1 MLHCNRKENTVSLLV
16 VGSIALDTIETPN
29 DKAVDIL
36 GGSATFISS
45 CARYFVQPVR
55 LVGIVGSDFP
65 KKYLD
70 YLEKSRIDLEGLQI
84 RNGEKTFRWGGKYDE
99 HLSGR
104 DTLFTELNAFETFDP
119 VIPEAYRQSDYV
131 CLGNIDPGL
140 QLRVLDQIRD
150 PKMIIG
156 DTMNFWIEGKKDD
169 LLKTIERLDVFILSD
184 SEAQLL
190 AGTKNLVEAGSKII
204 DMGSPT
210 VVIKKGEHGALLMT
224 KDAMF
229 TAPAYPTARV
239 YDPTGAGDAFA
250 GGFLGW
256 IAKTRDHSFDNLKRA
271 VIYGNVMASFCIE
284 KFSVDAIKDLSET
297 DIEKRV
303 KTIYE
308 LSQFEPV

>member
-1 MLHCNRKENTVSLLV
+1 VSLLV
-16 VGSIALDTIETPN
+16 VGSIALDTVETPFG
-29 DKAVDIL
+29 KGEEIL
-36 GGSATFISS
+36 GGSATFIAS
-45 CARYFVQPVR
+45 CARYFIQPVR

-65 KKYLD
+65 KNYLD
-70 YLEKSRIDLEGLQI
+70 FLKESNIDVEGLQI
-84 RNGEKTFRWGGKYDE
+84 REGEKTFRWGGKYDE
-99 HLSGR
+99 HLAGR

-119 VIPEAYRQSDYV
+119 VIPDAYRQSDYV

-140 QLRVLDQIRD
+140 QLRVLDQIKE

-184 SEAQLL
+184 SEAQML
-190 AGTKNLVEAGSKII
+190 AETKNLVKAGSKII
-204 DMGSPT
+204 DMGPSA
-210 VVIKKGEHGALLMT
+210 VVIKKGEHGALLIT

-229 TAPAYPTARV
+229 TSPAYPIESV

-256 IAKTRDHSFDNLKRA
+256 IAKSDDRSFENMKRA

-284 KFSVDAIKDLSET
+284 KFSVDAIRNLELKDIN
-297 DIEKRV
+297 DRV
-303 KTIYE
+303 KTIHK
-308 LSQFEPV
+308 LSQFSLAS